1 VIWPL
6 LGILGVVAVALR
18 WHDRPR
24 QAQAAAVV
32 VTAVTLG
39 CVWLGLGRL

>member
-24 QAQAAAVV
+24 RAQAAAVV
-32 VTAVTLG
+32 VAAVTLG
-39 CVWLGLGRL
+39 YAWLGLGKP